1 MTVTTDQSIQSW
13 HRQLCD
19 VTTWMAISGDLH
31 EDHDV
36 AARQL
41 RQWVAAGITDI
52 VDLRQEWS
60 DAALVAELE
69 PSIRYHY
76 LGTHDN
82 GSAQTDAW
90 FNAGIAA
97 LDTAMASPNAKLMVH
112 CHMGINRG
120 PSMAYAFLLERGWG
134 VVEALDLLRNARPI
148 AAMAYA
154 RDALRAHCRRHGISL
169 VDEHELQMLQQ
180 QWFDD
185 HAIDVRRVIRLIR
198 ESGSAPPTY

>member
-1 MTVTTDQSIQSW
+1 
-13 HRQLCD
+13 
-19 VTTWMAISGDLH
+19 MAISGDLH

-154 RDALRAHCRRHGISL
+154 RDALRARCRRHGISL